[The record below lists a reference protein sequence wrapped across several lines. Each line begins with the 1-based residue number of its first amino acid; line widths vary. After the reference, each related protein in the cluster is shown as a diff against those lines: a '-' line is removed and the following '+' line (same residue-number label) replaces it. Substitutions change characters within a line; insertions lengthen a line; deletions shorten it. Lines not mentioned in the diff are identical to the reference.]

1 MCMMHHS
8 PHFRPPDSL
17 CANGSCS
24 QYEGTARLRHSEQN
38 VLHRPLG
45 QPMRRGKS
53 DVGNDSICFRT
64 RTSNT
69 MSHAEF
75 SRTFTQIAVRR
86 VTVEKGAHLL
96 IVDARAEGMV

>member
-1 MCMMHHS
+1 MAHVRSTKELPVYDTLNKMCSTVPSGS
-8 PHFRPPDSL
+8 P
-17 CANGSCS
+17 CG
-24 QYEGTARLRHSEQN
+24 E
-38 VLHRPLG
+38 V
-45 QPMRRGKS
+45 KS
-53 DVGNDSICFRT
+53 DVGNDSVCFRT

-86 VTVEKGAHLL
+86 VTVEQGAHLL